1 MIAKTPAQEPRH
13 GNPGDPD
20 QPSQPPMPPL
30 NVEVI
35 VPLKEIKF

>member
-13 GNPGDPD
+13 GNPGEPD

>member
-20 QPSQPPMPPL
+20 QPSQPPMSPL